1 MRRTL
6 GMLTT
11 TMVLVIPLVLAGCQ
25 GEPPPNIVL
34 VVLDTVRDDHTG
46 LGAERADSR
55 TPTLDGLAAGATV
68 FTHAFANAPWTPPSH
83 ASMFTG
89 LLPSGHG
96 CTHRYPQLD
105 PQLPTVARLLGEAG
119 WETGAFSSNPW
130 LSVRTT
136 GLCRDFGFHRESPPR
151 GGLQGDVGTWSGDQ
165 GGRGTNYQF
174 YKWLENREDDAPF
187 FAFLNFLEA
196 HDPYDPAPAVRAEF
210 LRGLP
215 ADATVDSDWIVDHQA
230 GLHADGSVDW
240 SRVGALYGGDVRTA
254 DAFLAGVVGNLQRFG
269 AWENTVLIVTS
280 DHGENLGEHDLVS
293 HQFSV
298 HESLLAVPLV
308 IRAPG
313 ILPAGRRDDPVM
325 LSDLFRT
332 ILDLAGVPAPTP
344 TPFSRSLL
352 EAPAPADRPLVAEYG
367 RPSRNL
373 LDVLQGLNP
382 GVDRDRLD
390 RGLRTVRLGDLRL
403 TVADGG
409 ERLLHDMGADP
420 GQVRDL
426 AADRPRDANALTALL
441 ERLLAGAEMR
451 EGDVTID
458 EATRE
463 QLRSLG
469 YVH

>member
-1 MRRTL
+1 MRRL
-6 GMLTT
+6 LTA
-11 TMVLVIPLVLAGCQ
+11 TMMVTAALLAGCES
-25 GEPPPNIVL
+25 EPPPNIVL

-46 LGAERADSR
+46 LEAGRDPSR
-55 TPTLDGLAAGATV
+55 TPTLDALATDATV

-105 PQLPTVARLLGEAG
+105 PQLPTLARLLKDAG

-136 GLCRDFGFHRESPPR
+136 GLCRDFGFHREAPPR
-151 GGLQGDVGTWSGDQ
+151 GGLQGDTGSWSGDQ
-165 GGRGTNYQF
+165 GGRGTNYHF

-196 HDPYDPAPAVRAEF
+196 HDPYDPAPAVRVEH
-210 LRGLP
+210 LRGLR
-215 ADATVDSDWIVDHQA
+215 ADDVVASDWIVAHQA
-230 GLHADGSVDW
+230 GLHDEGTVDW
-240 SRVGALYGGDVRTA
+240 KRVGALYGGDVRTA

-308 IRAPG
+308 VHAPG
-313 ILPAGRRDDPVM
+313 RLAVGRRADPVM
-325 LSDLFRT
+325 LSDLFAT
-332 ILDLAGVPAPTP
+332 ILDLAGVEAPGP
-344 TPFSRSLL
+344 MPFSRSLL
-352 EAPAPADRPLVAEYG
+352 GEAAPADRPLVAEYG
-367 RPSRNL
+367 RPGRNL
-373 LDVLQGLNP
+373 LDVLQGMNP
-382 GVDRDRLD
+382 EVDRDRQD
-390 RGLRTVRLGDLRL
+390 RGLRTVRLRDLRL
-403 TVADGG
+403 TLADGG
-409 ERLLHDMGADP
+409 ERLLHDMDADP
-420 GQVRDL
+420 GQLHDL
-426 AADRPRDANALTALL
+426 AAHRPEDTDALSALL
-441 ERLLAGAEMR
+441 ESLLSGASMR
-451 EGDVTID
+451 EGTVTVD